1 MKKFFTLILALIIV
15 SVSGFGQVEDYSKA
29 MSKENSKDRIAA
41 LEAYLTK
48 YPTSEYHK
56 YVFAQLAVDYV
67 EMGEY
72 QKAFENALK
81 AEGFINELNLTE
93 QSIAGL
99 YLVLGAYYLTK
110 NNNQEAISYADKV
123 IQLSQGKTGEAWR
136 KLSESA
142 RRIKNTVGVSPL
154 SKAIALYNQ
163 KNYPTAEKELFE
175 IYKNNKN
182 NLEIV
187 TWYAKA
193 LEKNKKIEQALE
205 VFKEAYKLKKDGMIA
220 YNIGIILARKSETN
234 KSLVYEAI
242 NYFLEASL
250 SLKDSRRANEAL
262 NLARGLFLTNYK
274 DKESGL
280 DYNSIVKQIQE
291 ENNKINQ
298 ATEQYNK
305 KYVGKEEEEVDKKQ
319 MEKDLKIIEALRKEL
334 KNLEDKTKKAVDE
347 FNKLFEAA
355 KARIK

>member
-15 SVSGFGQVEDYSKA
+15 SVSGFSQVDDYSKA
-29 MSKENSKDRIAA
+29 IVKENIKGRIVS

-56 YVFAQLAVDYV
+56 YVFAQLAVDYI

-81 AEGFINELNLTE
+81 AEGFINEMNLTE
-93 QSIAGL
+93 QFIAGL
-99 YLVLGAYYLTK
+99 YVVLGAYYLTK
-110 NNNQEAISYADKV
+110 SNNQKAISYADKV
-123 IQLSQGKTGEAWR
+123 IQLSQGKTDEAWS
-136 KLSESA
+136 KLLESA
-142 RRIKNTVGVSPL
+142 KRIKNTAGVSPL

-163 KNYPTAEKELFE
+163 KNYLAAEKEFFE
-175 IYKNNKN
+175 LYKNNKN

-193 LEKNKKIEQALE
+193 LEKNKKTEQTLE
-205 VFKEAYKLKKDGMIA
+205 VFKEAYKMKKDGMIA
-220 YNIGIILARKSETN
+220 YNIGVILARKSETN
-234 KSLVYEAI
+234 KNLVYEAI

-250 SLKDSRRANEAL
+250 LLKDSRRANEAL

-274 DKESGL
+274 DKESSL
-280 DYNSIVKQIQE
+280 DYNGIVKQIQE

-298 ATEQYNK
+298 AIEQYNK

-319 MEKDLKIIEALRKEL
+319 MEADLKSIENMKRDLKALEAKIQ
-334 KNLEDKTKKAVDE
+334 KAEEE
-347 FNKLFEAA
+347 FNKLQEEA